1 MIELGKHLEDV
12 IKYAE
17 GFNYLQK
24 GLKGLVYIS
33 LLTAIVNIFVL
44 RQYMNVLYINS

>member
-17 GFNYLQK
+17 GFNYLQT
-24 GLKGLVYIS
+24 GLVYIS
-33 LLTAIVNIFVL
+33 LSIAIVNIFES
-44 RQYMNVLYINS
+44 RREMNVLYINS

>member
-33 LLTAIVNIFVL
+33 LSVAIVNIFIS
-44 RQYMNVLYINS
+44 RR